1 MTSKVPA
8 GLKAADITRFA
19 TRAAQLEKFKPVVSY
34 WCEYYIVNQIINK
47 GLHTTDEEC
56 MQYTTTL
63 MDKLEQTKA
72 QYPDDDAILDD
83 VAAKAYVEQFALDTF
98 QRADNAVR
106 ANKASAQ
113 TADTFRAAAT
123 FLDLMA
129 VWGPPDPELAA
140 KSKFAKYHALRI
152 AKALKA
158 GEDPNLSNPVQE
170 PEPIADESAPALD
183 PNDPEVQRINA
194 ASSMQPTVETAPPSF
209 APSPT
214 YEPKTSLPI
223 SPAGAPS
230 APPFTDDPT
239 HGDVSPLESSEERK
253 NSVGGGYFPTVPTFT
268 SENSAPSLPTAPEQ
282 PMEDA
287 PPAAPAPDDGQYNPQ
302 DFYQAPPTAPVAT
315 APAPPIVP
323 EHVIPSVPVVQPQPV
338 APIANT
344 NLPPPTAGGAQDY
357 RTDDESVFNAQKHA
371 KWAISALNFED
382 VPTAVKELRIAL
394 EALGA
399 RFTPTVWS
407 DLPKDAQNYFLNTAS
422 ALTIEPEA
430 YKRATYHTVQ
440 LADLPAA
447 AQDLIQQKLL
457 RQMSTAM
464 FVLDG
469 VLILTRDVMTAL
481 SEAELGYAGAD
492 PGLVADTS
500 YALAERA
507 LAYRSLAVRSILGI
521 AAEVA
526 TASTSAAAA
535 AALQPIETGKRVRM
549 VKMARVGTMVRVG
562 KGKMLRRASR
572 VGKVVKTVR
581 VPRV

>member
-8 GLKAADITRFA
+8 GLKAADIARFA
-19 TRAAQLEKFKPVVSY
+19 ARAAQLEKFKPVISY
-34 WCEYYIVNQIINK
+34 WSEYYIVNQIIAK
-47 GLHTTDEEC
+47 GLHTADEEC
-56 MQYTTTL
+56 MQYTTAL

-72 QYPDDDAILDD
+72 QNPDNDAIHDD

-129 VWGPPDPELAA
+129 VWGPLDPELAA

-170 PEPIADESAPALD
+170 PSPATESAPALD
-183 PNDPEVQRINA
+183 PNDPDVQRING

-209 APSPT
+209 APSP
-214 YEPKTSLPI
+214 
-223 SPAGAPS
+223 AGAPS
-230 APPFTDDPT
+230 VPAFPGESAR
-239 HGDVSPLESSEERK
+239 GDVSPLESTEDRK

-268 SENSAPSLPTAPEQ
+268 SENTAPSMPTAPEQ

-287 PPAAPAPDDGQYNPQ
+287 PSAPPPDDGQHNPAS
-302 DFYQAPPTAPVAT
+302 FYQAPPSPPVAT
-315 APAPPIVP
+315 APAPQIPP
-323 EHVIPSVPVVQPQPV
+323 LSTIPSVPAMPPQPI

-357 RTDDESVFNAQKHA
+357 RTDDESVMQAQKHA

-399 RFTPTVWS
+399 R
-407 DLPKDAQNYFLNTAS
+407 
-422 ALTIEPEA
+422 
-430 YKRATYHTVQ
+430 
-440 LADLPAA
+440 
-447 AQDLIQQKLL
+447 
-457 RQMSTAM
+457 
-464 FVLDG
+464 
-469 VLILTRDVMTAL
+469 
-481 SEAELGYAGAD
+481 
-492 PGLVADTS
+492 
-500 YALAERA
+500 
-507 LAYRSLAVRSILGI
+507 
-521 AAEVA
+521 
-526 TASTSAAAA
+526 
-535 AALQPIETGKRVRM
+535 
-549 VKMARVGTMVRVG
+549 
-562 KGKMLRRASR
+562 
-572 VGKVVKTVR
+572 
-581 VPRV
+581 